1 MEKLISYV
9 DFGDFVK
16 CCNCGQLMLL
26 PIGAE
31 ICPRCH
37 TEGYLSWVD
46 YENQEIG
53 SEDLKGKYNV
63 VDEDEPEPEEYLTEE
78 TLKDVYPEK
87 FKEENG
93 DDEDYEEEEDT

>member
-1 MEKLISYV
+1 
-9 DFGDFVK
+9 
-16 CCNCGQLMLL
+16 MLL

-46 YENQEIG
+46 YENQEIA

-63 VDEDEPEPEEYLTEE
+63 VDEDEPDPEEYLTEE
-78 TLKDVYPEK
+78 TLKDLYGTLSDDS
-87 FKEENG
+87 EE
-93 DDEDYEEEEDT
+93 T

>member
-16 CCNCGQLMLL
+16 CCNCSQLMLL

-31 ICPRCH
+31 ICPRCR

-46 YENQEIG
+46 YENQEIA

-63 VDEDEPEPEEYLTEE
+63 VDEDEPDPEEYLTEE
-78 TLKDVYPEK
+78 TLKDLYGTLSDDS
-87 FKEENG
+87 EE
-93 DDEDYEEEEDT
+93 T

>member
-16 CCNCGQLMLL
+16 CCYCGTLMLVPL
-26 PIGAE
+26 YAE
-31 ICPRCH
+31 ICPHCH

-46 YENQEIG
+46 DDNQEMS
-53 SEDLKGKYNV
+53 SEDLKDKYNV

-78 TLKDVYPEK
+78 TLKDVYGNPSDDS
-87 FKEENG
+87 EE
-93 DDEDYEEEEDT
+93 TQIV